1 MINSEITAQLAA
13 GDKVRMMFDDD
24 EWLNYRQ
31 KWHVYVPQYVA
42 IAFNITQGDAAAATP
57 SRESNLAGRLHS
69 VSAKPKEKCVK

>member
-31 KWHVYVPQYVA
+31 K
-42 IAFNITQGDAAAATP
+42 
-57 SRESNLAGRLHS
+57 
-69 VSAKPKEKCVK
+69 